1 MHVYNSCIYIYYI
14 ILYNIYICVLYCI
27 HLYTTPY
34 ACIYAYI
41 YIHCMIVCMNLNT
54 YEYMWGWNQF
64 NTLNW
69 GYPTIDKGNGHIYQ
83 RKILEETVRASN
95 GQPTLI

>member
-1 MHVYNSCIYIYYI
+1 MYCIV
-14 ILYNIYICVLYCI
+14 YICIL
-27 HLYTTPY
+27 HHMH
-34 ACIYAYI
+34 AYMHI